1 MGKFRWCIIGAG
13 GIADR
18 RGIPA
23 LMLDSSHEI
32 VAVMDASEA
41 AAKRVAEKYGVEKW
55 FTDEEEMLKTVHCD
69 AVYIATPVFCHY
81 KQAML
86 AVKYRKNALIE
97 KPIALSAKEGKEI
110 LDAFKAAGLQL
121 SIGYFMGY
129 HNLHLLARD
138 MIKEGKL
145 GQVNLV
151 KMQFSC
157 WYPDIPGAWRQT
169 KALSGGGAIMD
180 LAVHCMEL
188 FTAVTGDTMEKYKAF
203 FATKSFQYEVEDSA
217 VILFDVRR
225 ILTTCSAA
233 CRFHGL
239 VVQNMFFAIS
249 EKNRKLVQKL
259 AHMSQRSTRE
269 KLISYLSEE
278 AKRHKSDSF
287 TIPFNRQQLADFLSV
302 DRSAMSNELS
312 KMRHDGLLLFEKNRF
327 TLLRILPVLP
337 STRNASPAVSHTT
350 T

>member
-1 MGKFRWCIIGAG
+1 MGKFVWCIIGAG

-23 LMLDSSHEI
+23 LLLDSRNEI
-32 VAVMDASEA
+32 AAVMDASEV
-41 AAKRVAEKYGVEKW
+41 AAKRVAEKYGIEKW
-55 FTDEEEMLKTVHCD
+55 FTDEEEMLKTVQCD

-86 AVKYRKNALIE
+86 ALKYQKNTMIE
-97 KPIALSAKEGKEI
+97 KPIAMNAKEGKEI

-121 SIGYFMGY
+121 SVGYFMGY
-129 HNLHLLARD
+129 HNLHLQAKD

-188 FTAVTGDTMEKYKAF
+188 FTAVTGDTIDKYKAF
-203 FATKSFQYEVEDSA
+203 FATRSFQYEVEDSA
-217 VILFDVRR
+217 VITFKSEGGILGHIDVNFNIPDNAAASRLEIYGTDGSLFAEGTLSQEEVGQMKYIYSPQGAYEAQQNRVVDEAQIFEGAGQNIYLKNFNNFASIVGSGKPDY
-225 ILTTCSAA
+225 TSA
-233 CRFHGL
+233 
-239 VVQNMFFAIS
+239 
-249 EKNRKLVQKL
+249 
-259 AHMSQRSTRE
+259 
-269 KLISYLSEE
+269 
-278 AKRHKSDSF
+278 
-287 TIPFNRQQLADFLSV
+287 
-302 DRSAMSNELS
+302 DRALKIQMICDDIYEN
-312 KMRHDGLLLFEKNRF
+312 NCY
-327 TLLRILPVLP
+327 
-337 STRNASPAVSHTT
+337 
-350 T
+350 

>member
-97 KPIALSAKEGKEI
+97 KPIALSAKEGKKI

-217 VILFDVRR
+217 VITFKSEGGILGHIDVNFNIPDNAAASRLEIYGTDGSLFAEGTLSQEEGGQMKYIYSPQGAYEAQQNRVMDEAQ
-225 ILTTCSAA
+225 T
-233 CRFHGL
+233 FHGAGENIYLKHFNVYAGL
-239 VVQNMFFAIS
+239 V
-249 EKNRKLVQKL
+249 
-259 AHMSQRSTRE
+259 
-269 KLISYLSEE
+269 
-278 AKRHKSDSF
+278 KSGKPDY
-287 TIPFNRQQLADFLSV
+287 T
-302 DRSAMSNELS
+302 SAERALKIQMICDDIYENNC
-312 KMRHDGLLLFEKNRF
+312 F
-327 TLLRILPVLP
+327 
-337 STRNASPAVSHTT
+337 
-350 T
+350 